1 MKFENKERMEKWR
14 VQSPGE
20 PGFHKVIVPETC
32 ECQEAHIFRLN
43 LLKGESYKLES
54 GNLEIHPVLLKGEAS
69 LSEHEVL
76 SKDMVR
82 FDSFYIPAKN
92 SIKITAKQDCIFYI
106 AGARYEGIGEPSF
119 RRWDPTL
126 PIGDIHQI
134 HGSGA
139 GEREVMFTLA
149 PQDSA
154 SRLIAGLTWSREG
167 TWTSWP
173 PHQHEK
179 DLEEVYCYFD
189 IPEPKFGFHVS
200 YLKSGEVDE
209 IVTHTVHSGT
219 MVQAPCGYHPTV
231 ACPGSKNAYFWVLA
245 AFTPTSRRYDLAVE
259 DPAFKNK

>member
-1 MKFENKERMEKWR
+1 MKFENKERMEKWK
-14 VQSPGE
+14 VQSPEE

-76 SKDMVR
+76 NQDMVR
-82 FDSFYIPAKN
+82 YDSFYIPAKN
-92 SIKITAKQDCIFYI
+92 SIKITAKEDCIFYI

-189 IPEPKFGFHVS
+189 IPAPKFGFHIS

-231 ACPGSKNAYFWVLA
+231 ASPGSKNAYFWVLA